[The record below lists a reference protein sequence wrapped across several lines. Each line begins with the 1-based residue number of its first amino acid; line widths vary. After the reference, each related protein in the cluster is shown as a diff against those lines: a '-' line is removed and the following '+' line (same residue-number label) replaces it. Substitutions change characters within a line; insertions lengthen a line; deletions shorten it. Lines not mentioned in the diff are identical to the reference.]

1 MKRGGHGQRSGMW
14 GQEEAPCG
22 PERVGFLQRQRKHRP
37 CRLSCPRA
45 RTPDPPQMQDEEET
59 PKPDS
64 GRRRDWEPGLQHVGC
79 PSRPPPGGTLGARGG
94 QVPAP
99 RPSGHLPPTPSAAS
113 LLTRFSAPRCPGR
126 REVSPQTL
134 ALLFLNHCLVCRRPG
149 RVRMMSLKQQVK
161 NKHKIPIFYSLHRE
175 AAFLPPSNSA
185 FKAISCRS
193 AFLSCSLGDGEVGV
207 WRPPV
212 TWGLWLPA
220 HSGRPD
226 EGTLQTDCVGS
237 KPGSVLGAV
246 WPGVR
251 TLASRSLMLVA
262 PERWGGIA
270 GVWLLGRLIRV
281 SFREHP

>member
-1 MKRGGHGQRSGMW
+1 MW

-79 PSRPPPGGTLGARGG
+79 PSRPPPGGCLGPEEARCRL
-94 QVPAP
+94 PAP
-99 RPSGHLPPTPSAAS
+99 PVTCHPHPQQRLCSPGPQPLAVLGGGRCLHRPSLCFFSITVSFAAV
-113 LLTRFSAPRCPGR
+113 L
-126 REVSPQTL
+126 
-134 ALLFLNHCLVCRRPG
+134 G

>member
-1 MKRGGHGQRSGMW
+1 MRSRTSRIPAETTQTQTLPPFLPTRQDARPAPNAGRGRNTQARLRTQEGLGAWLAARGVPLPAAPRGM
-14 GQEEAPCG
+14 
-22 PERVGFLQRQRKHRP
+22 
-37 CRLSCPRA
+37 
-45 RTPDPPQMQDEEET
+45 
-59 PKPDS
+59 
-64 GRRRDWEPGLQHVGC
+64 
-79 PSRPPPGGTLGARGG
+79 LGARGG

-113 LLTRFSAPRCPGR
+113 LLTRSSAPRCPGR

-175 AAFLPPSNSA
+175 ADFLPPSNSA
-185 FKAISCRS
+185 FKAIGCRS

-251 TLASRSLMLVA
+251 TLASWSLMLVA

>member
-1 MKRGGHGQRSGMW
+1 MGGTDKGVGCGDKRRLLAVQNESDSCRDNANTDPAAFPAHAPGRQTRPKCRTRKKHPSQTQDAGGTGSLACSTW
-14 GQEEAPCG
+14 GAPPGRPQGGRLGPEEARCRLPAPPVTCH
-22 PERVGFLQRQRKHRP
+22 PHPQQRLCSPGSQPLAVLGGGRCLHRP
-37 CRLSCPRA
+37 SLCFFSI
-45 RTPDPPQMQDEEET
+45 TV
-59 PKPDS
+59 S
-64 GRRRDWEPGLQHVGC
+64 F
-79 PSRPPPGGTLGARGG
+79 
-94 QVPAP
+94 
-99 RPSGHLPPTPSAAS
+99 AAV
-113 LLTRFSAPRCPGR
+113 L
-126 REVSPQTL
+126 
-134 ALLFLNHCLVCRRPG
+134 G